1 MVRNYSDID
10 NNYFLM
16 EGVEMTA
23 TQTITIINR
32 ESTEGRESM
41 INKVNLQSYT
51 TVKFAELHVSLH
63 APDGVPFLGD
73 LGLPAD
79 WRITKI
85 TVNGIRF
92 DPSGPQE
99 SVNKIHDSQGTSFF
113 RNVLKA
119 GEDNTIS
126 IFWHGPFGACVTSP
140 HAQISAKLVIQG
152 DEIIPGLGQLGTT
165 LDPTNILDDLG
176 QAGKNATLPTVLL
189 FLGIIVVLVLLAFVL
204 LRAGP
209 VISDAKETTKELG
222 DIVK

>member
-1 MVRNYSDID
+1 MEDNY
-10 NNYFLM
+10 
-16 EGVEMTA
+16 MTQ

-51 TVKFAELHVSLH
+51 TIKHAELRVSLH

-85 TVNGIRF
+85 TVNGKRF

-99 SVNKIHDSQGTSFF
+99 STNKIHDSQAGSYFSG
-113 RNVLKA
+113 VLQA
-119 GEDNTIS
+119 GADNTIS
-126 IFWHGPFGACVTSP
+126 IFWIGPLGAGVTSP
-140 HAQISAKLVIQG
+140 HAQISAKLIIQG
-152 DEIIPGLGQLGTT
+152 DEIIPGLGQIGTT
-165 LDPTNILDDLG
+165 FDPTNIFDDVG

-189 FLGIIVVLVLLAFVL
+189 FLGVIVVLVLIAFVL
-204 LRAGP
+204 MRAGP
-209 VISDAKETTKELG
+209 IVSDAKAVTKEVG
-222 DIVK
+222 DIAK